1 MNEQNK
7 SIFARVENYLDM
19 LINAVAIYVA
29 YFFGILIIGTQPP
42 ALVNATSPSAVL
54 WILVCVISGSFIYQA
69 FNIYKTHIY
78 VKAYLAIV
86 SIIKANLIYFGTIAV
101 VVAIFTKGDV
111 QSFLLMWVLLSAVC
125 STVFLAFKRN
135 VILSIMMMLHKK
147 QFILRKILV
156 VGDNTASAK
165 DFIHQ
170 VTSNPQYG
178 MMVIGYLGNKTDP
191 ELACD
196 KLGTFKDLA
205 SVIDA
210 YKPTDVVFAIDAYDK
225 KHLIRLVNVCDDK
238 CVKIY
243 FLPVIYGFFKSEKQ
257 LEKVGSLPIINIHN
271 TPLDNRANAVIKRI
285 IDIIG
290 SAILIIFTLPIMLI
304 VALII
309 KITSPGPVLFKQKRV
324 GKMGEPFTM
333 LKFRSMKVND
343 GSDDT
348 WTTDTDNRKTKF
360 GTFIRRTAIDEL
372 PQLFNVLLGSMS
384 LVGPRPE
391 IPKFVNEFKD
401 VIPLYMVK
409 HYVKPGM
416 TGLAQIKGL
425 RGDTS
430 VEERIHMDIYYIENW
445 SLTLDISILLRTPFK
460 AFNKNEKYIEAEIRE
475 LPELYGGPADPE
487 VQEIHE
493 LLLEEYGDEW
503 GADGIDESHDTQTQN
518 KRADAENAI
527 ASNEKTEKANADSVL
542 TSSEK
547 DEQTA
552 TESVLASSEESEQA
566 DSEARDDAVNGENDK
581 KDGTDTEG

>member
-7 SIFARVENYLDM
+7 SIFAMIENYLDM

-42 ALVNATSPSAVL
+42 ASVNVTSPSSVI

-78 VKAYLAIV
+78 VKAYLANV
-86 SIIKANLIYFGTIAV
+86 AIIKANLVYFGTIAII
-101 VVAIFTKGDV
+101 VAIAAKGEV

-135 VILSIMMMLHKK
+135 VILSILMMLHKK

-170 VTSNPQYG
+170 VTGNPQYG

-205 SVIDA
+205 SVIDS

-225 KHLIRLVNVCDDK
+225 KHLIRLVNICDDK

-257 LEKVGSLPIINIHN
+257 LEKIGSLPLINIHN

-290 SAILIIFTLPIMLI
+290 SAILILVTFPLMLI

-309 KITSPGPVLFKQKRV
+309 KLTSPGPVLFRQKRV

-343 GSDDT
+343 NSDDT

-460 AFNKNEKYIEAEIRE
+460 AFNKNEKYIETEIRE

-487 VQEIHE
+487 LQEIHE
-493 LLLEEYGDEW
+493 LLLEEYGDEAI
-503 GADGIDESHDTQTQN
+503 ADGTDEGRAQKESDVKRTSETASVSSDGAE
-518 KRADAENAI
+518 RADADN
-527 ASNEKTEKANADSVL
+527 TPP
-542 TSSEK
+542 
-547 DEQTA
+547 
-552 TESVLASSEESEQA
+552 SEQA
-566 DSEARDDAVNGENDK
+566 VNTADTTDK
-581 KDGTDTEG
+581 KDGTDTED

>member
-7 SIFARVENYLDM
+7 SIFAMIENYLDM

-42 ALVNATSPSAVL
+42 ASVNATSPSSVI

-78 VKAYLAIV
+78 VKAYLANV
-86 SIIKANLIYFGTIAV
+86 AIIKANLVYFGTIAII
-101 VVAIFTKGDV
+101 VAIAAKGEV

-135 VILSIMMMLHKK
+135 VILSIMTMLHKK

-170 VTSNPQYG
+170 VTGNPQYG

-205 SVIDA
+205 SVIDS

-225 KHLIRLVNVCDDK
+225 KHLIRLVNICDDK

-257 LEKVGSLPIINIHN
+257 LEKIGSLPLINIHN

-290 SAILIIFTLPIMLI
+290 SAILILVTFPLMLI

-309 KITSPGPVLFKQKRV
+309 KITSPGPVLFRQKRV

-343 GSDDT
+343 NSDDT

-460 AFNKNEKYIEAEIRE
+460 AFNKNEKYIETEIRE

-487 VQEIHE
+487 LQEIHE
-493 LLLEEYGDEW
+493 LLLEEYGDEAI
-503 GADGIDESHDTQTQN
+503 ADGTDEGRAQKESDVKRTSETASVSSEGAE
-518 KRADAENAI
+518 RADADN
-527 ASNEKTEKANADSVL
+527 TPP
-542 TSSEK
+542 
-547 DEQTA
+547 
-552 TESVLASSEESEQA
+552 SEQA
-566 DSEARDDAVNGENDK
+566 VNTVDRAPADTTDK
-581 KDGTDTEG
+581 KDGTDTED

>member
-7 SIFARVENYLDM
+7 SIFAMIENYLDM

-42 ALVNATSPSAVL
+42 ASVNATSPSSVI

-78 VKAYLAIV
+78 VKAYLANV
-86 SIIKANLIYFGTIAV
+86 AIIKANLVYFGTIAII
-101 VVAIFTKGDV
+101 VAIAAKGEV

-135 VILSIMMMLHKK
+135 VILSILMMLHKK

-170 VTSNPQYG
+170 VTGNPQYG

-205 SVIDA
+205 SVIDS

-225 KHLIRLVNVCDDK
+225 KHLIRLVNICDDK

-257 LEKVGSLPIINIHN
+257 LEKIGSLPLINIHN

-290 SAILIIFTLPIMLI
+290 SAILILVTFPLMLI

-309 KITSPGPVLFKQKRV
+309 KLTSPGPVLFRQKRV

-343 GSDDT
+343 NSDDT

-460 AFNKNEKYIEAEIRE
+460 AFNKNEKYIETEIRE

-487 VQEIHE
+487 LQEIHE
-493 LLLEEYGDEW
+493 LLLEEYGDEAI
-503 GADGIDESHDTQTQN
+503 ADGTDEGRAQKESDVKRTSETASVSSDGAE
-518 KRADAENAI
+518 RADADN
-527 ASNEKTEKANADSVL
+527 TPP
-542 TSSEK
+542 
-547 DEQTA
+547 
-552 TESVLASSEESEQA
+552 SEQA
-566 DSEARDDAVNGENDK
+566 VNTADTTDK
-581 KDGTDTEG
+581 KDGTDTED

>member
-7 SIFARVENYLDM
+7 SIFAMIENYLDM

-42 ALVNATSPSAVL
+42 ASVNVTSPSSVI

-78 VKAYLAIV
+78 VKAYLANV
-86 SIIKANLIYFGTIAV
+86 AIIKANLVYFGTIAII
-101 VVAIFTKGDV
+101 VAIAAKGEV

-135 VILSIMMMLHKK
+135 VILSILMMLHKK

-170 VTSNPQYG
+170 VTGNPQYG

-205 SVIDA
+205 SVIDS

-225 KHLIRLVNVCDDK
+225 KHLIRLVNICDDK

-257 LEKVGSLPIINIHN
+257 LEKIGSLPLINIHN

-290 SAILIIFTLPIMLI
+290 SAILILVTFPLMLI

-309 KITSPGPVLFKQKRV
+309 KITSPGPVLFRQKRV

-343 GSDDT
+343 NSDDT

-460 AFNKNEKYIEAEIRE
+460 AFNKNEKYIETEIRE

-487 VQEIHE
+487 LQEIHE
-493 LLLEEYGDEW
+493 LLLEEYGDEAI
-503 GADGIDESHDTQTQN
+503 ADGTDEGRAQKESDVKRTSETASVSSDGAE
-518 KRADAENAI
+518 RADADN
-527 ASNEKTEKANADSVL
+527 TPP
-542 TSSEK
+542 
-547 DEQTA
+547 
-552 TESVLASSEESEQA
+552 SEQA
-566 DSEARDDAVNGENDK
+566 VNTADTTDK
-581 KDGTDTEG
+581 KDGTDTED

>member
-7 SIFARVENYLDM
+7 SIFAMIENYLDM

-42 ALVNATSPSAVL
+42 ASVNATSPSSVI

-78 VKAYLAIV
+78 VKAYLANV
-86 SIIKANLIYFGTIAV
+86 AIIKANLVYFGTIAII
-101 VVAIFTKGDV
+101 VAIVAKGEV

-170 VTSNPQYG
+170 VTGNPQYG

-205 SVIDA
+205 SVIDS

-225 KHLIRLVNVCDDK
+225 KHLIRLVNICDDK

-257 LEKVGSLPIINIHN
+257 LEKIGSLPLINIHN

-290 SAILIIFTLPIMLI
+290 SAILILVTFPLMLI

-309 KITSPGPVLFKQKRV
+309 KITSPGPVLFRQKRV

-343 GSDDT
+343 NSDDT

-460 AFNKNEKYIEAEIRE
+460 AFNKNEKYIETEIRE

-487 VQEIHE
+487 LQEIHE
-493 LLLEEYGDEW
+493 LLLEEYGDEAI
-503 GADGIDESHDTQTQN
+503 ADGTDEGRAQKESDVKRTSEVGSVSSEGAE
-518 KRADAENAI
+518 RADADN
-527 ASNEKTEKANADSVL
+527 TPP
-542 TSSEK
+542 
-547 DEQTA
+547 
-552 TESVLASSEESEQA
+552 SEQA
-566 DSEARDDAVNGENDK
+566 VNTADEAPTDTTDK
-581 KDGTDTEG
+581 KDGTDTED

>member
-1 MNEQNK
+1 
-7 SIFARVENYLDM
+7 M

-29 YFFGILIIGTQPP
+29 YFFSSLIRGTQPP
-42 ALVNATSPSAVL
+42 VNSTSPASVI
-54 WILVCVISGSFIYQA
+54 WILAYVIAGSFIYQA

-86 SIIKANLIYFGTIAV
+86 GIIKANLVFFGSIAI
-101 VVAIFTKGDV
+101 IFALFASDEAR
-111 QSFLLMWVLLSAVC
+111 SFLLMWTLLSAVI
-125 STVFLAFKRN
+125 STMFLTFKRN
-135 VILSIMMMLHKK
+135 VILSIMRLLHKK
-147 QFILRKILV
+147 QFILRKVLV

-165 DFIHQ
+165 DFVHQ
-170 VTSNPQYG
+170 VAGNPQYG
-178 MMVIGYLGNKTDP
+178 MMVIGYLGNKSDP

-205 SVIDA
+205 TVIDT

-225 KHLIRLVNVCDDK
+225 KHLIRLVNICDDK

-257 LEKVGSLPIINIHN
+257 LEKIGSLPLINIHN

-285 IDIIG
+285 IDIVG
-290 SAILIIFTLPIMLI
+290 SAVLIAFTLPLMLV
-304 VALII
+304 VAIII
-309 KITSPGPVLFKQKRV
+309 KLTSPGPVLFRQKRV

-348 WTTDTDNRKTKF
+348 WTTDTDSRKTKF

-460 AFNKNEKYIEAEIRE
+460 AFNKNEKYIETEIRE

-493 LLLEEYGDEW
+493 LLLEEFGD
-503 GADGIDESHDTQTQN
+503 GDGNDTEDGTQ
-518 KRADAENAI
+518 A
-527 ASNEKTEKANADSVL
+527 
-542 TSSEK
+542 EK
-547 DEQTA
+547 D
-552 TESVLASSEESEQA
+552 SPKVPLEENVAA
-566 DSEARDDAVNGENDK
+566 DSEDNPTADGDNESNTKNNA
-581 KDGTDTEG
+581 DGTGGEE

>member
-7 SIFARVENYLDM
+7 SIFAMIENYLDM

-42 ALVNATSPSAVL
+42 ASVNATSPSSVI

-78 VKAYLAIV
+78 VKAYLANV
-86 SIIKANLIYFGTIAV
+86 AIIKANLVYFGTIAII
-101 VVAIFTKGDV
+101 VAIAAKGEV

-135 VILSIMMMLHKK
+135 VILSIMTMLHKK

-170 VTSNPQYG
+170 VTGNPQYG

-205 SVIDA
+205 SVIDS

-225 KHLIRLVNVCDDK
+225 KHLIRLVNICDDK

-257 LEKVGSLPIINIHN
+257 LEKIGSLPLINIHN

-290 SAILIIFTLPIMLI
+290 SAILILVTFPLMLI

-309 KITSPGPVLFKQKRV
+309 KITSPGPVLFRQKRV

-343 GSDDT
+343 NSDDT
-348 WTTDTDNRKTKF
+348 WTTDTDDRKTKF

-460 AFNKNEKYIEAEIRE
+460 AFNKNEKYIETEIRE

-487 VQEIHE
+487 LQEIHE
-493 LLLEEYGDEW
+493 LLLEEYGDEAI
-503 GADGIDESHDTQTQN
+503 ADGTDEGRGEKESDVKRTSETASVTSEGAE
-518 KRADAENAI
+518 RADADN
-527 ASNEKTEKANADSVL
+527 TPP
-542 TSSEK
+542 
-547 DEQTA
+547 
-552 TESVLASSEESEQA
+552 SEQA
-566 DSEARDDAVNGENDK
+566 VNTADEAPTDTTDK
-581 KDGTDTEG
+581 KDGTDTED

>member
-7 SIFARVENYLDM
+7 SIFAMIENYLDM

-42 ALVNATSPSAVL
+42 ASVNATSPSSVI

-78 VKAYLAIV
+78 VKAYLANV
-86 SIIKANLIYFGTIAV
+86 AIIKATLVYFGTIAII
-101 VVAIFTKGDV
+101 VAIAAKGEV

-135 VILSIMMMLHKK
+135 VILSIMTMLHKK

-170 VTSNPQYG
+170 VTGNPQYG

-205 SVIDA
+205 SVIDS

-225 KHLIRLVNVCDDK
+225 KHLIRLVNICDDK

-257 LEKVGSLPIINIHN
+257 LEKIGSLPLINIHN

-290 SAILIIFTLPIMLI
+290 SAILILVTFPLMLI

-309 KITSPGPVLFKQKRV
+309 KITSPGPVLFRQKRV

-343 GSDDT
+343 NSDDT

-460 AFNKNEKYIEAEIRE
+460 AFNKNEKYIETEIRE

-487 VQEIHE
+487 LQEIHE
-493 LLLEEYGDEW
+493 LLLEEYGDEAI
-503 GADGIDESHDTQTQN
+503 ADGTDEGRAQKESDVKRTSETASVSSEGAE
-518 KRADAENAI
+518 RADADN
-527 ASNEKTEKANADSVL
+527 TPP
-542 TSSEK
+542 
-547 DEQTA
+547 
-552 TESVLASSEESEQA
+552 SEQA
-566 DSEARDDAVNGENDK
+566 VNTVDRAPADTTDK
-581 KDGTDTEG
+581 KDGTDTED

>member
-7 SIFARVENYLDM
+7 SVFTMIENYLDM
-19 LINAVAIYVA
+19 LINAIAIYVA
-29 YFFGILIIGTQPP
+29 FFFSSLIWGQTPP
-42 ALVNATSPSAVL
+42 VTATAPVTVL
-54 WILVCVISGSFIYQA
+54 WILICVISGAFIYHA
-69 FNIYKTHIY
+69 FNIYKTRIF
-78 VKAYLAIV
+78 VKAYLA
-86 SIIKANLIYFGTIAV
+86 
-101 VVAIFTKGDV
+101 VVAIIKGNLVFFGTLAVTAALFTRDDM
-111 QSFLLMWVLLSAVC
+111 QSFLLIWVLISALT

-135 VILSIMMMLHKK
+135 VILSIMMVLHKK
-147 QFILRKILV
+147 QYSLRKVLV

-178 MMVIGYLGNKTDP
+178 MMVIGYLGNRTDP

-205 SVIDA
+205 SVIDT

-257 LEKVGSLPIINIHN
+257 LEKIGSMPIINIHN
-271 TPLDNRANAVIKRI
+271 TPLDNRANAAIKRI
-285 IDIIG
+285 IDIVG
-290 SAILIIFTLPIMLI
+290 SLILIILTLPIMAV

-309 KITSPGPVLFKQKRV
+309 RLTSPGPILFKQKRV
-324 GKMGEPFTM
+324 GKMGQPFTM

-343 GSDDT
+343 ESDAA
-348 WTTDTDNRKTKF
+348 WTTSTDKRKTKF
-360 GTFIRRTAIDEL
+360 GTFIRRCAIDEL

-401 VIPLYMVK
+401 IIPLYMVK

-430 VEERIHMDIYYIENW
+430 VEERIQMDIQYIENW
-445 SLTLDISILLRTPFK
+445 SLLLDISILLRTPFK
-460 AFNKNEKYIEAEIRE
+460 AFNKNEKYIESELRE

-487 VQEIHE
+487 MLEIHE
-493 LLLEEYGDEW
+493 LLLEEYGD
-503 GADGIDESHDTQTQN
+503 ADECEMSEEKPVAEENLGVELLPSVDNAKEDAVDE
-518 KRADAENAI
+518 
-527 ASNEKTEKANADSVL
+527 ASDKVKGESAPDEAQKNEKASAD
-542 TSSEK
+542 TNK
-547 DEQTA
+547 GD
-552 TESVLASSEESEQA
+552 
-566 DSEARDDAVNGENDK
+566 G
-581 KDGTDTEG
+581 DGTAE